1 MDRRFELVE
10 RRSESVDRQFAA
22 TAAILRRLEVGLGS
36 LGVRV
41 GRGFE
46 EAVRATV
53 EEFAGLGPLRAERLV
68 LQDTQGEVYGVRNR
82 EVEFDALVHDGRR
95 FLVEVK
101 AFAQPEDVLNFVR
114 KVEFARHLP
123 EPSEAVLLAPT
134 PLDLPRFRG
143 ESNADRFGSR

>member
-36 LGVRV
+36 LE
-41 GRGFE
+41 RGFE

-82 EVEFDALVHDGRR
+82 EVEFDALVHDGRLSWWR
-95 FLVEVK
+95 
-101 AFAQPEDVLNFVR
+101 
-114 KVEFARHLP
+114 
-123 EPSEAVLLAPT
+123 
-134 PLDLPRFRG
+134 
-143 ESNADRFGSR
+143 